1 MELIKIY
8 QGNLINARD
17 LHEYLGSKKDF
28 SSWVKARI
36 NKYQFTE
43 NEDYTLA
50 HPDRGGSWGGSNKVD
65 YILTIN
71 MAKELAMVENTD
83 RGREARKYFIEVEK
97 TLIQLK
103 ESKRFAAFNKLETTK
118 QKFKETINQLGLTDQ
133 DFVQIDLEG
142 RKVFFNGHLVED
154 EQLNL
159 VLLTSRDLAT
169 QITHYNTVKN
179 ELTTKD
185 QISEEN
191 KKTHSEVRET
201 LQKSGINPEELPPEN
216 DIMKLN

>member
-17 LHEYLGSKKDF
+17 LWEFLEVKTPF
-28 SSWVKARI
+28 SIWVKRMLESDFRE
-36 NKYQFTE
+36 NKDYFT
-43 NEDYTLA
+43 
-50 HPDRGGSWGGSNKVD
+50 SNKKVSRQ
-65 YILTIN
+65 ILKEFHLTLTT
-71 MAKELAMVENTD
+71 AKEISMLQRSD
-83 RGREARKYFIEVEK
+83 KGREARLYFIQCEE

-142 RKVFFNGHLVED
+142 RQVFFNGQIVED
-154 EQLNL
+154 EQLNTI
-159 VLLTSRDLAT
+159 LLMSRDLAT
-169 QITHYNTVKN
+169 EISHYNTIKK

-201 LQKSGINPEELPPEN
+201 LQKSGINPEELPTEN
-216 DIMKLN
+216 NVKKLK